1 MNAAAHKL
9 RGDELSAANG
19 PRVFDPRDFCG
30 QKLVVI
36 FCPADSRAASAEIE
50 AYCMRADA
58 FQQAGAWL
66 VAVAPALDQVPS
78 SHGNDHIA
86 LVVDPD
92 GLAFQMLAA
101 AFPME
106 VTDSAEAVAFLVD
119 RDGIARHVWT
129 GRGRAEEVLAGV
141 RERP

>member
-9 RGDELSAANG
+9 PGGGLSAVNP
-19 PRVFDPRDFCG
+19 PRVFDPHDFCG

-36 FCPADSRAASAEIE
+36 YCPADSRAASAEIE
-50 AYCMRADA
+50 AYCIRGDA

-66 VAVAPALDQVPS
+66 VAVAPALDHAPS
-78 SHGNDHIA
+78 MLSDDHIA

-92 GLAFQMLAA
+92 GLAFQTLAA
-101 AFPME
+101 PFPPE
-106 VTDSAEAVAFLVD
+106 VTDSAEAVVFLVD

-129 GRGRAEEVLAGV
+129 GLRRAEEVLAGV

>member
-1 MNAAAHKL
+1 MNALAQKQ
-9 RGDELSAANG
+9 RGDELSSANG

-36 FCPADSRAASAEIE
+36 FCPADLIAASAEIE
-50 AYCMRADA
+50 AYCIRAER

-78 SHGNDHIA
+78 SPSDQHIA

-92 GLAFQMLAA
+92 GLAFQTLAA
-101 AFPME
+101 AFPVE
-106 VTDSAEAVAFLVD
+106 ITDSAEAIAFLVD

-129 GRGRAEEVLAGV
+129 GSGRAEEVLAGV

>member
-1 MNAAAHKL
+1 MNAPAQKQ
-9 RGDELSAANG
+9 RDDEFSAANG

-36 FCPADSRAASAEIE
+36 FCPADPIAASAEIE
-50 AYCMRADA
+50 AYCIHADA
-58 FQQAGAWL
+58 FQQAGTWL

-78 SHGNDHIA
+78 IPSEDHVA

-92 GLAFQMLAA
+92 GLAFQTLASS
-101 AFPME
+101 FPME
-106 VTDSAEAVAFLVD
+106 VTDSAEAIAFLVD